1 MRLPPST
8 LENPGRLLSG
18 FSGATTTFLGDAVL
32 PVQAGPITQNV
43 QFSVVEDLSH
53 FNAVMRRVWPHSMK
67 VIPSTYH

>member
-8 LENPGRLLSG
+8 LENPGRVLSG
-18 FSGATTTFLGDAVL
+18 FNGVTTTFLGDDVL
-32 PVQAGPITQNV
+32 PVQAGPVTQNV

-53 FNAVMRRVWPHSMK
+53 FNAIMRRVWPHSMK